1 VAGPPEVLGRTRLW
15 TGKRAAAER
24 MDVRLADGVEIAKE
38 VIVRGDAA
46 SVLPYDAERRC
57 ALLVRLFRA
66 PVRAVTD
73 RLALEEACAGMLD
86 PGESPE
92 AAMRREAMEEMGVRL
107 ETLEPVATIWP
118 TPGILTE
125 RLSLFL
131 APYGPADRV
140 ADGGGAPGEH
150 EGITVV
156 ERPLA
161 ELAADA
167 DAGRLLDGKLFA
179 LVQTLRLKRPDL
191 FNSPLF
197 PAKAGATAPRP

>member
-1 VAGPPEVLGRTRLW
+1 MPRTPQVLGREILW
-15 TGKRAAAER
+15 QGRRAGAER
-24 MDVRLADGVEIAKE
+24 MAVRLADGAEVDKE

-46 SVLPYDAERRC
+46 SVLPYDADRRC
-57 ALLVRLFRA
+57 ALVVRLFRA
-66 PVRAVTD
+66 PVRTVTD
-73 RLALEEACAGMLD
+73 LAELEEACAGMLD
-86 PGESPE
+86 PGET
-92 AAMRREAMEEMGVRL
+92 ADQAMRREAMEEMGVRL
-107 ETLEPVATIWP
+107 QALEPVATIWP

-131 APYGPADRV
+131 APYRPADRV
-140 ADGGGAPGEH
+140 GEGGGVPDEH

-167 DAGRLLDGKLFA
+167 DAGQILDGKLLV

-191 FNSPLF
+191 F
-197 PAKAGATAPRP
+197 A